1 METQLADLSGPVGL
15 GLEMCGC
22 FFFPLKKKLRAK
34 NKSVWEEEVSGKP
47 GNPVV
52 AAALVG
58 TEGYGPETKTV
69 AYYLGLDPSPAIA
82 ELRDLGQVV

>member
-1 METQLADLSGPVGL
+1 M
-15 GLEMCGC
+15 
-22 FFFPLKKKLRAK
+22 F
-34 NKSVWEEEVSGKP
+34 GKP

-52 AAALVG
+52 AAVLVA

-69 AYYLGLDPSPAIA
+69 ACCLGLDPSPAIA

>member
-1 METQLADLSGPVGL
+1 MRLFLFSFE
-15 GLEMCGC
+15 
-22 FFFPLKKKLRAK
+22 KKLRAK
-34 NKSVWEEEVSGKP
+34 NKSVWGEEVTGKP